1 MVRWILA
8 VAFCITNL
16 PHASANSTVHLRRL
30 EGDLM
35 VVPMLVNGKGPFD
48 FVIDTATNTTLVDP
62 DLVQRTELRPVG
74 TKLLTA
80 LTGKTVVQRYV
91 LDRLQVGN
99 ESYTQVE
106 VLAQPMPAVHNLDSR
121 IHGILGF
128 DVLRLKPFRLDYAH
142 NRMDVFD
149 AEESPVIV
157 GGIRVP
163 VEVRDD
169 RILVRVLADEAPP
182 QGWRLALDT
191 GTSQVIIFRDRV
203 GPSLLARA
211 GGGGSQDISTTKVI
225 TNISQRAAPIL
236 TFRTAVIGGLLFK
249 NVPVVILPS
258 AMSAQSSLEDG
269 LLPSSIF
276 PAVLFD
282 LANSNLVLNPELA
295 DRRASVKGKG
305 AR

>member
-16 PHASANSTVHLRRL
+16 PYASANSTLHLRRL
-30 EGDLM
+30 NRNLM

-48 FVIDTATNTTLVDP
+48 FVIDTGTNTTLVDP
-62 DLVQRTELRPVG
+62 DLVQQTELRPVG
-74 TKLLTA
+74 TKRLTA
-80 LTGKTVVQRYV
+80 LTGKTAVQRYV

-99 ESYTQVE
+99 ESYTHVE
-106 VLAQPMPAVHNLDSR
+106 VLAQPMPAVHKFDSR
-121 IHGILGF
+121 VHGILGF
-128 DVLRLKPFRLDYAH
+128 DVLRLKPFRLDYVH

-149 AEESPVIV
+149 AEEPPVIV
-157 GGIRVP
+157 GGTRVP

-169 RILVRVLADEAPP
+169 RILVRLLADDAPP

-191 GTSQVIIFRDRV
+191 GTPQVIIFRDRI

-211 GGGGSQDISTTKVI
+211 RGARSQDISTTQVI
-225 TNISQRAAPIL
+225 TNLSQRAASIL
-236 TFRTAVIGGLLFK
+236 TFRAAVIGGLLFK

-258 AMSAQSSLEDG
+258 EMSAQSSLEDG

-282 LANSNLVLNPELA
+282 LAHSNLVLSPELA
-295 DRRASVKGKG
+295 DRQASVKGKR

>member
-8 VAFCITNL
+8 VAFCMTNL
-16 PHASANSTVHLRRL
+16 PYASANSTVHLRRL
-30 EGDLM
+30 KGDLM

-80 LTGKTVVQRYV
+80 LTGKTVVKRYV

-106 VLAQPMPAVHNLDSR
+106 VLAQPMPAVHDLDSR

-128 DVLRLKPFRLDYAH
+128 DVLRLKPFRLDYGQ

-157 GGIRVP
+157 GGMRVP

-169 RILVRVLADEAPP
+169 RILVRLLADEAPP

-211 GGGGSQDISTTKVI
+211 GGGGSQDISTTQVI
-225 TNISQRAAPIL
+225 TNISQRGAPIL

-258 AMSAQSSLEDG
+258 EISAQSSLEDG

-276 PAVLFD
+276 SAVLFD
-282 LANSNLVLNPELA
+282 LANSNLVLNPELD
-295 DRRASVKGKG
+295 DRQASVKGKG